1 MSFKNGRRPGDR
13 LGRLALTALL
23 VAAPLALSGCG
34 KQGDPTPPL
43 RAVPAPT
50 RDLAVVQQGPRLL
63 LSLSYPQTTPAGAAL
78 EGITTV
84 EVLEVTREA
93 SSDGKA
99 APMDPRQFTS
109 GAQVTQRLT
118 GADLNSATEGS
129 RINLQVPLPPAAAG
143 TAPQARYFAVRTYG
157 KNNDPS
163 DLSNVVAVVP
173 KAPPTSPSQITTTP
187 RADGILIEWAGVEGA
202 TGYNVYRRG
211 AQERAHGKPLHT
223 ATGAERS
230 WLDATAAFGQSYI
243 YAVTALSQT
252 EPPIESAI
260 ASERE
265 VRYQDRFAPPP
276 PTELVALAESARVR
290 LVWRASEAEDVVG
303 YIVYRRTGGGD
314 FERVTAQPLENAEYI
329 DTAIASGQAYT
340 YRVTAVDSAG
350 NESGPGNEV
359 RATVP

>member
-1 MSFKNGRRPGDR
+1 MSSKNGRRPGDR

-23 VAAPLALSGCG
+23 AAAPLALFGCG
-34 KQGDPTPPL
+34 KQGDPAPPL

-63 LSLSYPQTTPAGAAL
+63 LSLGYPQTTPAGTAL
-78 EGITTV
+78 EGITAV

-99 APMDPRQFTS
+99 APMDPRQFTT
-109 GAQVTQRLT
+109 AAKVTQRLA
-118 GADLNSATEGS
+118 GADLTAATEGS
-129 RINLQVPLPPAAAG
+129 RINVPVPLPPAAG

-157 KNNDPS
+157 KTNDPS

-173 KAPPTSPSQITTTP
+173 KAPPAPPQQITTTP
-187 RADGILIEWAGVEGA
+187 RADGVLVEWSGVEGA
-202 TGYNVYRRG
+202 TGYNIYRRG
-211 AQERAHGKPLHT
+211 AQERAHGKPVHT
-223 ATGAERS
+223 TGGTERS

-243 YAVTALSQT
+243 YAVTALSQL
-252 EPPIESAI
+252 EPAIESAI

-276 PTELVALAESARVR
+276 PTELVALAEARRVR

-303 YIVYRRTGGGD
+303 YIVYRRAGGGG
-314 FERVTAQPLENAEYI
+314 FERVTAQPVENAEFA
-329 DTAIASGQAYT
+329 DPSVASGQAYT

-350 NESGPGNEV
+350 NESGPGGEV
-359 RATVP
+359 RTTVP